1 MAYIFARRGKRMT
14 GGLRSSGGYQDGQHE
29 KQSHRAEDNDLLN
42 NASMSRHICRSFNPT
57 IRIANNAIATLSSD
71 MK

>member
-1 MAYIFARRGKRMT
+1 VAYIFARRGKRMT

-42 NASMSRHICRSFNPT
+42 NASIESPH
-57 IRIANNAIATLSSD
+57 LSLLQSHNSYCE
-71 MK
+71 